1 MSVQVQ
7 QAPRRVVASVNSAAV
22 SAGPSQTHISGGA
35 QPHVAVTTTA
45 FHVTARNTSARLEA
59 GAKPAQIATIGLQGP
74 QGIQGIA
81 GPQGTQGIQGPVG
94 VDGDKH
100 YAFSQGSP
108 SAFWTVAHN
117 LGKYPSVTV
126 IDSAG
131 TTVVGS
137 VTHLDANSLT
147 VAFSAPFS
155 GTAHCN

>member
-1 MSVQVQ
+1 MSVQIQ
-7 QAPRRVVASVNSAAV
+7 QAPNRIVASVNSASV
-22 SAGPSQTHISGGA
+22 SAATSQTHISGGA
-35 QPHVAVTTTA
+35 QPHVAVTTTN
-45 FHVTARNTSARLEA
+45 FNVTARNTSARLEA
-59 GAKPAQIATIGLQGP
+59 GAKPTQVASIGLQGP
-74 QGIQGIA
+74 PGIQGIP
-81 GPQGTQGIQGPVG
+81 GPQGQPGA
-94 VDGDKH
+94 DGSGGDLH

-108 SAFWTVAHN
+108 SALWTVTHN